1 DWTPQ
6 LQDFSEEVRLLRE
19 QALHRPP
26 QQLEVKTFFDLQ
38 AYNLDPYAG
47 KLRKEPG
54 SMQLMYMFY
63 SREAG
68 ASLKFAQHSVAYTMF
83 ATVGKQ
89 KGVEVPLF
97 APVNFGDRSLGFRAI
112 LDWARD
118 FRVSPARVTRKELE
132 RIFVTVHGGSMPA
145 LEKFTS
151 KITYTEFVTFVVLCG
166 TAGEPMDRSKVDGSR
181 VREIETRLEQVKRL
195 STCLFLA
202 NSKKVK
208 LGLHDAWRDVHF
220 WKLSD
225 GADFEK
231 EARACEMRSRPQH
244 RVDAIDIPEGC
255 QDTAAARRY
264 LDQFTWSQKDHLW
277 EEFEAPCLDMGAFVL
292 AGAVKKFRVSITNR
306 GFSLCRLKLD
316 VSSVG
321 PVRLP
326 WRDGTLGPGQSAEVM
341 IEVVPMECGEW
352 RGDIVASA
360 SWTGGFASP
369 AEEIRIPTYVKVL
382 QPQKGGSDAIASR
395 LPLHAP
401 RPFRPGSVCRISV
414 DPACSHN
421 QQLRAPTPHG
431 RGSRPGSAVALSS
444 SGGAKPPRPSSCGA
458 LLPQR
463 AGSAGGS
470 TAVPSRPLSVL
481 ASSRCCSSAAAG
493 PPSSLGQVGKYCGLV
508 PPTSPTPT
516 PMRNFGDKA
525 FDGYAM
531 DVRPRNAMEANT
543 ICNFNSCVRFAEP
556 PASLAALKN
565 SCLPGDV
572 ADAIGVDGRGVL
584 GLSSAA
590 PSSSDAQH
598 EQMVAALAGDAGI
611 RVSSTSSGHRTWIRM
626 GACVPSPRA
635 LNVHVAAPIS
645 VRSADGLG
653 LALGELA
660 YIREAEHLGGVVFS
674 TLFAST
680 LATNEGEELLRGSRK
695 FAILPMKTMPGDHG
709 EELVADLEAVPW
721 DASRSDEEVGAPG
734 TGRGMIVVQ
743 TNATSSFH
751 VSFSHDSA
759 VPTRGTDVPSLRFVV
774 GKRRNSMTTV
784 GLGNPYIKKEP
795 IDFTRQHDALLTE
808 SSEKSRT
815 FWFLYDKN
823 VGVAAMGVQATPQAD
838 LCRLVCRFRDAVG
851 FRAEVCE
858 QLRYVSVSSGKRP
871 VSLRIVYVGAPPD
884 ISIPRFLFD
893 PISWQE
899 LPWRGC
905 SCILELDK
913 FHTELV
919 QRVQDL
925 VAASP
930 IAPFY
935 GLVEPG
941 HFCLNAVRLLE
952 PLRRAELAELYS
964 SRGET
969 FDEDNVDWSSCCKEV
984 HRRLVPLLYSSAWT
998 YLPLRF
1004 ERADCTSITLAPA
1017 GPGCARALAAWLRAA
1032 EEATGIRNMAMGKEV
1047 LTLNFAFE
1055 VFPVEGENAAQVR
1068 RDMVRQVTSLLEKEW
1083 GVMEFTAPKLACW
1096 QTRTSYVP
1104 LEAATALKEGAS

>member
-1 DWTPQ
+1 MTGTMGWPENDLEGDAPDVYEDIGVGETPGATPRLSDRENLQVLGHPQALEEEVGVPAAVQRILLLRRDEDRRNEESAAAEGYPQQRPSSGGAFAGAPGRPSSEDWTPQ

-19 QALHRPP
+19 QALHQPP

-63 SREAG
+63 SRIYEK
-68 ASLKFAQHSVAYTMF
+68 L
-83 ATVGKQ
+83 VGKQ

-97 APVNFGDRSLGFRAI
+97 APANFGDRSLGFRAI

-531 DVRPRNAMEANT
+531 DVRPRSAPSAPLA
-543 ICNFNSCVRFAEP
+543 SPLPSSASASARSRPA
-556 PASLAALKN
+556 PASGRPHSA
-565 SCLPGDV
+565 
-572 ADAIGVDGRGVL
+572 GV
-584 GLSSAA
+584 
-590 PSSSDAQH
+590 H
-598 EQMVAALAGDAGI
+598 AGA
-611 RVSSTSSGHRTWIRM
+611 R
-626 GACVPSPRA
+626 
-635 LNVHVAAPIS
+635 
-645 VRSADGLG
+645 
-653 LALGELA
+653 
-660 YIREAEHLGGVVFS
+660 
-674 TLFAST
+674 
-680 LATNEGEELLRGSRK
+680 
-695 FAILPMKTMPGDHG
+695 
-709 EELVADLEAVPW
+709 
-721 DASRSDEEVGAPG
+721 
-734 TGRGMIVVQ
+734 
-743 TNATSSFH
+743 
-751 VSFSHDSA
+751 
-759 VPTRGTDVPSLRFVV
+759 
-774 GKRRNSMTTV
+774 
-784 GLGNPYIKKEP
+784 
-795 IDFTRQHDALLTE
+795 
-808 SSEKSRT
+808 
-815 FWFLYDKN
+815 
-823 VGVAAMGVQATPQAD
+823 
-838 LCRLVCRFRDAVG
+838 
-851 FRAEVCE
+851 
-858 QLRYVSVSSGKRP
+858 
-871 VSLRIVYVGAPPD
+871 
-884 ISIPRFLFD
+884 
-893 PISWQE
+893 
-899 LPWRGC
+899 
-905 SCILELDK
+905 
-913 FHTELV
+913 
-919 QRVQDL
+919 
-925 VAASP
+925 
-930 IAPFY
+930 
-935 GLVEPG
+935 
-941 HFCLNAVRLLE
+941 
-952 PLRRAELAELYS
+952 RRAGS
-964 SRGET
+964 
-969 FDEDNVDWSSCCKEV
+969 
-984 HRRLVPLLYSSAWT
+984 H
-998 YLPLRF
+998 
-1004 ERADCTSITLAPA
+1004 
-1017 GPGCARALAAWLRAA
+1017 
-1032 EEATGIRNMAMGKEV
+1032 
-1047 LTLNFAFE
+1047 
-1055 VFPVEGENAAQVR
+1055 Q
-1068 RDMVRQVTSLLEKEW
+1068 
-1083 GVMEFTAPKLACW
+1083 
-1096 QTRTSYVP
+1096 
-1104 LEAATALKEGAS
+1104 